1 MINMIVEKGRN
12 QKSDEESNTNPNE
25 ITLKDLFIKIN
36 NLIKYLLSKWKP
48 ILIIS
53 VLGAALGYVYTVVNK
68 PVYSALTTFVLEENS
83 NSGMSQY
90 ASLASMVGIDLGG
103 GGGGIFQG
111 DNIIELYKSRKMIQA
126 ALLKKIKEDNKIE
139 LLIDR
144 YIEFNHLRDKWAK
157 SKTPALQNI
166 NFILPEGK
174 EMNRTQDSILGK
186 VIDNITLNY
195 LSVGKPDKKLSII
208 HVDVK
213 AKDEIFA
220 KEFANSIVQTVN
232 NFYVET
238 KAHKASQN
246 LTLLQHQTDS
256 VKAVMT
262 GAIYRTASI
271 TDATPNL
278 NPTRQVLRV
287 SAQGS
292 QFNAESNKA
301 ILTQLVQN
309 LELAKLTLRKE
320 TPLIQIIDEPVYPL
334 KVDKISKALGII
346 GGFIIAAVL
355 TSTFLLVSR
364 FFKNIIN

>member
-1 MINMIVEKGRN
+1 MIVEKERN
-12 QKSDEESNTNPNE
+12 QKLYGDSNTNPNE
-25 ITLKDLFIKIN
+25 ITLKDLFIKIK
-36 NLIKYLLSKWKP
+36 NLISYLLVNWKS

-53 VLGAALGYVYTVVNK
+53 IFGAVLGYVYAVVNK
-68 PVYSALTTFVLEENS
+68 PIYSALTTFVLEENS
-83 NSGMSQY
+83 NAGMSQY
-90 ASLASMVGIDLGG
+90 ASLASMVGIDIGG

-126 ALLKKIKEDNKIE
+126 ALLKNIKEDNKNK

-144 YIEFNHLRDKWAK
+144 YIKFNHLRDKWAK

-166 NFILPEGK
+166 NFILSEGK
-174 EMNRTQDSILGK
+174 EFNRTQDSILGK
-186 VIDNITLNY
+186 IVDDITLNY

-208 HVDVK
+208 HVEVK
-213 AKDEIFA
+213 AKDEVFA
-220 KEFANSIVQTVN
+220 KEFADNIVQTVN

-309 LELAKLTLRKE
+309 LELAKITLRKE
-320 TPLIQIIDEPVYPL
+320 TPLIQIIDDPVYPL
-334 KVDKISKALGII
+334 KVNKTSKVLGII
-346 GGFIIAAVL
+346 AGFIIAGAL
-355 TSTFLLVSR
+355 TSMVLLARR
-364 FFKNIIN
+364 FFKNILD